1 MLVRVLPALVRLR
14 QDYQEF
20 KVFLP
25 TECAQ
30 GQPEL
35 HIISEKAKPFR
46 KRDGSELK
54 IKASE

>member
-1 MLVRVLPALVRLR
+1 MLVCVLPALVRLG
-14 QDYQEF
+14 QDYQVF

-35 HIISEKAKPFR
+35 HIISQKAKPFR
-46 KRDGSELK
+46 KREGSEFGLE
-54 IKASE
+54 S

>member
-46 KRDGSELK
+46 KREGSEFGL
-54 IKASE
+54 EN

>member
-14 QDYQEF
+14 QDYQEL

-46 KRDGSELK
+46 KQEESEFGL
-54 IKASE
+54 EN